1 MGNCA
6 WMFSTIVA
14 GAKLASVSRISVSL
28 LPIERESICDCKR
41 AAGIKCVPV
50 FSLAIKRVARSCAV
64 AFRCTKTMGEHDES
78 PACTVVV
85 KLLYIPFFN
94 LWEVNWEPAL
104 RRMSRY
110 LGHNAEHA
118 NTTQVPLRSWSTS
131 KSLSLVNHGMRSSS
145 VRGTPLLIFSGSS
158 NKALLSSCRK
168 RVLLL
173 CDQTSNLRQY
183 KHCKMIYSS
192 SKPRDL
198 HHNNISMGLQRK
210 LHKNMSKI
218 TIVSIAEEESVIM
231 SASTQ
236 ET

>member
-1 MGNCA
+1 
-6 WMFSTIVA
+6 
-14 GAKLASVSRISVSL
+14 
-28 LPIERESICDCKR
+28 
-41 AAGIKCVPV
+41 
-50 FSLAIKRVARSCAV
+50 
-64 AFRCTKTMGEHDES
+64 
-78 PACTVVV
+78 
-85 KLLYIPFFN
+85 
-94 LWEVNWEPAL
+94 
-104 RRMSRY
+104 
-110 LGHNAEHA
+110 
-118 NTTQVPLRSWSTS
+118 
-131 KSLSLVNHGMRSSS
+131 MRSSS

-158 NKALLSSCRK
+158 NKALLSSCTK

-198 HHNNISMGLQRK
+198 HHNNISIRLQRK

-218 TIVSIAEEESVIM
+218 AIVSIAEEESVIM

>member
-28 LPIERESICDCKR
+28 VPISRESICDCKR
-41 AAGIKCVPV
+41 TAGMKCVPV

-104 RRMSRY
+104 RRTSRY

-118 NTTQVPLRSWSTS
+118 NTTQVPFRSWSTS

-158 NKALLSSCRK
+158 NKALCQAVQKEFSCFAIK
-168 RVLLL
+168 P
-173 CDQTSNLRQY
+173 QIWGNTSTAKWYTLQANLEIFTTTTYLWDCRENSTRT
-183 KHCKMIYSS
+183 C
-192 SKPRDL
+192 
-198 HHNNISMGLQRK
+198 QR
-210 LHKNMSKI
+210 
-218 TIVSIAEEESVIM
+218 
-231 SASTQ
+231 
-236 ET
+236 